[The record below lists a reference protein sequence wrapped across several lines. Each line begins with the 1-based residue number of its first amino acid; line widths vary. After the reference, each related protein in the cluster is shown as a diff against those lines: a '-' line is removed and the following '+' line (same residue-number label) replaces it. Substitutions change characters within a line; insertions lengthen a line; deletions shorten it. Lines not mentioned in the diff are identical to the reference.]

1 MASKEYTEVML
12 KLPALSVESLEYLQE
27 TIKEHLK
34 PSSPQ
39 EGHPLDELHY
49 WHADDYPEDWGEEF
63 CKSLANLT
71 TPEVFDTHVKAAK
84 LLQRKQAQ
92 SGAAL

>member
-12 KLPALSVESLEYLQE
+12 KLPALSVESLEYLKN
-27 TIKEHLK
+27 TIREYWRNN
-34 PSSPQ
+34 PDDAY
-39 EGHPLDELHY
+39 PLGELYY
-49 WHADDYPEDWGEEF
+49 WDIDLDYPEEWGVKF
-63 CKSLANLT
+63 CKNLSRLNKG
-71 TPEVFDTHVKAAK
+71 ESFDIHVKAAK